1 MGIVVDATSTESS
14 QLDQLVVLA
23 VERTYRAF
31 APHHLGSSMTV
42 RRPDVTPEEVA
53 ALGGPLRAVDA
64 RSIDRWLPHA
74 ISTWGGADDVQ
85 ALLPR
90 VLELFAAGELTTP
103 PEVVFGK
110 LRRAGAGS
118 WPLDEQAAT
127 EDAVTAIW
135 LATLATH
142 PPKIRHPAW
151 RLLVAMAELGG
162 DLGPFLDDW
171 SLLLGSGTSEG
182 RAANRHLYDLNR
194 RLQSL
199 ADAGLGVAALFW
211 SPSDHEAERLERW
224 LDQPFRLSPLSS

>member
-1 MGIVVDATSTESS
+1 MGRMVDATSTEST

-31 APHHLGSSMTV
+31 ASHHLGASMLI

-53 ALGGPLRAVDA
+53 ALGGPVRAVSA
-64 RSIDRWLPHA
+64 ASIDRWLPHA
-74 ISTWGGADDVQ
+74 TSTWGCAEDVQ

-90 VLELFAAGELTTP
+90 VLELFARGELTTP

-110 LRRAGAGS
+110 FRQAGAGS

-127 EDAVTAIW
+127 DDAVTAIW
-135 LATLATH
+135 LATLASH
-142 PPKIRHPAW
+142 PPQVRHPAW

-194 RLQSL
+194 CLQGL
-199 ADAGLGVAALFW
+199 ADADMGVAALFW
-211 SPSDHEAERLERW
+211 SPSEHEAERLERW